1 MGWRCGSL
9 LCSGPRLSRPRQP
22 PGPPPTPHAGRFPP
36 HSTPPHPTPPRAAPP
51 TPPPTPHPPPPW
63 LWSPASGQCPCR
75 PAPVFLPG
83 TTEGGP
89 AQGSPGARRGLS
101 TAEDW
106 AGRAA
111 GGRRP
116 SRTRVPLHRGGRG
129 GPGAGEPRRPRAR
142 PARPQGR
149 AGRSQRAALRHCPHT
164 APHCP
169 EAPERQPRP
178 PGHPPTHP
186 HTHTDSPPTPGTHP
200 RALTPSTPPPPP
212 HPTPPPPR
220 TPGHP
225 PPLPSP
231 PATRGAPIP
240 RQPTRWR
247 SLPPGRRADARD
259 VSRPAPFERLSAAE
273 NSDFPCGSQHNYSA
287 LLLQWLWLDPWP
299 GNFHMP
305 QVRPLVLR
313 SRSPPRPAPGP
324 FASPFA
330 PARPLPSPASPEP
343 TSRAP
348 RPRPPAP
355 RTPTHTRAPTR
366 PPQPSPTLS
375 HLAMLSLASSHR
387 PTAAATCPK
396 RRHRSA
402 PRRRRRRRRRVPHG
416 PVRAS
421 CPPRQA
427 RSPAGPAAHLC
438 SPPTPH
444 PHIPRGPTGP

>member
-1 MGWRCGSL
+1 MPLQTS
-9 LCSGPRLSRPRQP
+9 P
-22 PGPPPTPHAGRFPP
+22 RFPP
-36 HSTPPHPTPPRAAPP
+36 WHY
-51 TPPPTPHPPPPW
+51 
-63 LWSPASGQCPCR
+63 
-75 PAPVFLPG
+75 
-83 TTEGGP
+83 
-89 AQGSPGARRGLS
+89 
-101 TAEDW
+101 
-106 AGRAA
+106 
-111 GGRRP
+111 
-116 SRTRVPLHRGGRG
+116 RG
-129 GPGAGEPRRPRAR
+129 GPGPGLSRSPPWAEYGRGLGRQGSRWSPSLQDTSAPAQGRKGRPGSRGAAEAKGQAGQAPGQGGAIPACGPEALSPHRSTLSRSPRA
-142 PARPQGR
+142 PAQ
-149 AGRSQRAALRHCPHT
+149 T
-164 APHCP
+164 
-169 EAPERQPRP
+169 
-178 PGHPPTHP
+178 PGTSPHPPTH
-186 HTHTDSPPTPGTHP
+186 THTPPPTPGTHP

-402 PRRRRRRRRRVPHG
+402 PRRRRRRRRVPHG